1 VAAIL
6 RPVGIVQRFVLARI
20 PETVPNASALKAP
33 TLVTHRTARLPVRRS
48 FAESADGVTTSL
60 SESSREVGMVRVGL
74 RRRAFV
80 EALVGFPLGGLAL
93 SAQTSSPPVSK
104 VAAGSGRANDIIT
117 LPGGDRIHVKVGSQ
131 DSGGALFMT
140 EQPIERR
147 GTGPPK
153 HYREEQDEWFYG
165 LAGEYVFEIGDQRFR
180 LGPGDS
186 VLGPRRV
193 PHAFVYDGAGP
204 GRILIG
210 FTPAGRI
217 EQFFRDLEKRGKY
230 FGSGSPEDKELAH
243 RLYGIVNV
251 GPPLKL

>member
-1 VAAIL
+1 M
-6 RPVGIVQRFVLARI
+6 
-20 PETVPNASALKAP
+20 
-33 TLVTHRTARLPVRRS
+33 
-48 FAESADGVTTSL
+48 D
-60 SESSREVGMVRVGL
+60 
-74 RRRAFV
+74 RRAFV
-80 EALVGFPLGGLAL
+80 EALVAFPLGGVAL
-93 SAQTSSPPVSK
+93 SAQTAKPPDAK
-104 VAAGSGRANDIIT
+104 VAAGSGRANDIIK
-117 LPGGDRIHVKVGSQ
+117 LPGGDRIHVKVATQ
-131 DSGGALFMT
+131 DSGGTLFMT

-147 GTGPPK
+147 GIRAPPR
-153 HYREEQDEWFYG
+153 HYHEEQDEWFYCLG
-165 LAGEYVFEIGDQRFR
+165 GEYVVEIGDWRFR

-217 EQFFRDLEKRGKY
+217 EEFFRELEKRGEY
-230 FGSGSPEDKELAH
+230 FGNGSPDDKELVH